1 MAKITMIAF
10 VAVFALGLFAAGAY
24 ASEEMAK
31 GFNRP
36 YGLTEVVGSDVKNLQ
51 GNYLGRI
58 TDLVIDPQGR
68 VAFAILAHGGF
79 LRMGETSVAIPF
91 EALTF
96 DQKGNHFALDIS
108 KERLNSAPAFTMR
121 DLTSEKWAEDVYR
134 YFGHQPYWTE
144 GGLVM
149 EGMKPIEEE
158 PMGTMEYPYAV
169 SP

>member
-10 VAVFALGLFAAGAY
+10 VAVFALGLFTAGAY
-24 ASEEMAK
+24 AGEEMAM

-36 YGLTEVVGSDVKNLQ
+36 YGLTEVVGSYVKNPN
-51 GNYLGRI
+51 GDYLGRI

-91 EALTF
+91 EALSF
-96 DQKGNHFALDIS
+96 DQKGNYFALDIS
-108 KERLNSAPAFTMR
+108 QERLNSAPGFARR
-121 DLTSEKWAEDVYR
+121 DLTSEKWADDVYR

-158 PMGTMEYPYAV
+158 PMGTMNYPIPV